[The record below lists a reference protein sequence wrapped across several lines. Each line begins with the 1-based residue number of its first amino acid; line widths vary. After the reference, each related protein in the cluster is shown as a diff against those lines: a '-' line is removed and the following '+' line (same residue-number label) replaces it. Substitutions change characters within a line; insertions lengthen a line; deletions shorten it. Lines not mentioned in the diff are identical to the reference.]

1 MACVFKK
8 TLGPTMIVANDASE
22 HRAVHERD
30 SDEHGCADGKNL
42 QQRGVR
48 SDGKSG

>member
-1 MACVFKK
+1 MVCVFKK
-8 TLGPTMIVANDASE
+8 TLRPMMIVANDASE